1 MHNWNIMNREEKKNE
16 AEERFEVIM
25 DEYFPELM
33 AGNK

>member
-1 MHNWNIMNREEKKNE
+1 MHNWNIINIEEKNE

-25 DEYFPELM
+25 DEYFTELM